1 MGTVIMKARLVFGC
15 TLLLTAAAP
24 VSAEITTRVKL
35 ACRSEYYAYCS
46 AHAIPS
52 PGLRSCMRGVKE
64 KLSVGCVKA
73 LKGAGELTEA
83 ELREYQVR
91 TGSAKQ

>member
-1 MGTVIMKARLVFGC
+1 MKACIIFGC
-15 TLLLTAAAP
+15 VFVLAALTAVE
-24 VSAEITTRVKL
+24 VSAAITTRVKL
-35 ACRSEYYAYCS
+35 ACRAEYYAYCS

-64 KLSVGCVKA
+64 KLSPGCVKA

-83 ELREYQVR
+83 ELQEYKTR
-91 TGSAKQ
+91 TGSTAK